1 MRLGAPVFGVDK
13 KDPEAWALA
22 HRKLGYGAAY
32 CPVNADA
39 DESTCRAYAD
49 AARRQNV
56 VIAEVGAWSNPI
68 SPDTEQARKAVE
80 YCIGQLQLA
89 ERIGAHCCVNIA
101 GSRNPEHWD
110 GPHPENLLPATF
122 DLIVQTVRQII
133 DAVKPKRT
141 SYSLETMPWIFP
153 HSADSYLQ
161 LIKAIDRKACMV
173 HLDPV
178 NIVNCPERMYDTTS
192 LLRECFEKLGPW
204 MLSCHA
210 KDIRYTNSL
219 TLHLEETLPGTGV
232 LDYRT
237 FLTLAEKCNP
247 EMPIMLEHLSKPEE
261 FAAAAK
267 HVRQVADELKIRCI

>member
-133 DAVKPKRT
+133 DAVKP
-141 SYSLETMPWIFP
+141 
-153 HSADSYLQ
+153 
-161 LIKAIDRKACMV
+161 
-173 HLDPV
+173 
-178 NIVNCPERMYDTTS
+178 
-192 LLRECFEKLGPW
+192 
-204 MLSCHA
+204 
-210 KDIRYTNSL
+210 
-219 TLHLEETLPGTGV
+219 
-232 LDYRT
+232 
-237 FLTLAEKCNP
+237 
-247 EMPIMLEHLSKPEE
+247 
-261 FAAAAK
+261 
-267 HVRQVADELKIRCI
+267 